1 MIGWLNGEKKFQID
15 ENPIFFEPKEIYFK
29 YGIYRSFLSKFKKR
43 RKTDE
48 MPTQVVFYDEIMVE
62 TPLKKLILIFNA
74 SLLPID

>member
-15 ENPIFFEPKEIYFK
+15 ENPIFFKPKEIYFK

-48 MPTQVVFYDEIMVE
+48 MPTQVVFYDEIRTGNTIEEVD
-62 TPLKKLILIFNA
+62 INFNP